1 MVKVSVSH
9 TMTDRARRSTPA
21 AQGES
26 ASTLEGIERAHI
38 MRVLE
43 EMNWMLSGPHGAAA
57 RLGMKR
63 TTLQSLMKRLAN
75 VGKRA

>member
-1 MVKVSVSH
+1 
-9 TMTDRARRSTPA
+9 
-21 AQGES
+21 
-26 ASTLEGIERAHI
+26 

-43 EMNWMLSGPHGAAA
+43 EMNWMLSGPHGVAA